1 MSSNYSKQSIFS
13 YAGFRD
19 IFIGQLIS
27 QFGDVL
33 YFLVFLWWAYEIGGA
48 AAVGIVSACSV
59 GAYLVLSLY
68 AGTVADRYDRRTI
81 LLVSD
86 IACAIII
93 VGLIVVVLIDP
104 TPRLWVLCAFTV
116 ALKAAFVFQRPAR
129 TAAIPRLVPTARLL
143 EANSLNTTF
152 QTAMP
157 LAGNALGAVVLGAI
171 FKLSASLAYIVT
183 FAVNGITFILSAIF
197 MAKLPPIVPE
207 REGPPKHAWHEA
219 KEGIKFIWSHSVLR
233 PCAILFF
240 GFEFFVAPFM
250 PAYVIAAKTTFASGF
265 NLFGLNI
272 AGPALL
278 ALLETG
284 FFLGFVLGS
293 FVLYKR
299 PVHRVGYAFAVFMA
313 LGSLT
318 IIPMGWITSIPL
330 FWFLN
335 FLCGLCFPFGIIPL
349 ETFMQTVTP
358 DEFRGRMSSAIGTL
372 SASAAPVGMLLSG
385 FLIVWI
391 GLTGTFA
398 FIGIGLVITAL
409 AGLIPASFRRARLT
423 NEQAEGHVSD
433 EQITPGALVQE
444 TVSATAE

>member
-1 MSSNYSKQSIFS
+1 
-13 YAGFRD
+13 
-19 IFIGQLIS
+19 
-27 QFGDVL
+27 L
-33 YFLVFLWWAYEIGGA
+33 YFLVFLWWAGEIGGA
-48 AAVGIVSACSV
+48 TAVGIVSACSV
-59 GAYLVLSLY
+59 GAYLALSLY

-81 LLVSD
+81 LLISD
-86 IACAIII
+86 IACAITV
-93 VGLIVVVLIDP
+93 VGLICVVLIEP
-104 TPRLWVLCAFTV
+104 APPLWVLCVFTV

-157 LAGNALGAVVLGAI
+157 LAGNALGAVVLGAV
-171 FKLSASLAYIVT
+171 FKLSAALAYIVT
-183 FAVNGITFILSAIF
+183 FSINAVTFVLSAIF

-207 REGPPKHAWHEA
+207 RERPPKHAWHEA
-219 KEGIKFIWSHSVLR
+219 KEGIKFIWNHPVLR
-233 PCAILFF
+233 TSAILFF

-250 PAYVIAAKTTFASGF
+250 PAYVIAAQTTFKSGF
-265 NLFGLNI
+265 DLFGLNI

-278 ALLETG
+278 SLLETG

-293 FVLYKR
+293 FVVYKR
-299 PVHRVGYAFAVFMA
+299 PVYRVGYAFAVFMA

-318 IIPMGWITSIPL
+318 IVPMGWITSIPL

-358 DEFRGRMSSAIGTL
+358 DEFRGRMGSAIGTL
-372 SASAAPVGMLLSG
+372 SASAAPMGMLLSG
-385 FLIVWI
+385 FLIEWI

-398 FIGIGLVITAL
+398 FIGIGLVITAM
-409 AGLIPASFRRARLT
+409 AGLIPPSFRRARLT
-423 NEQAEGHVSD
+423 NEQAKGQTPG
-433 EQITPGALVQE
+433 EQITPGVLVQE
-444 TVSATAE
+444 AVSATAK